1 MREHMVVYAATH
13 NQMLTHNIA
22 RKRTDTNVYYFPGLC
37 TFCYLKQKMKCT
49 VFMLLKRWQTLTV
62 VHFDIYFHIITNNYK
77 TVVYYAS
84 FVHLVKTE
92 LFQSIKKKKN

>member
-1 MREHMVVYAATH
+1 
-13 NQMLTHNIA
+13 
-22 RKRTDTNVYYFPGLC
+22 
-37 TFCYLKQKMKCT
+37 MKCT

-62 VHFDIYFHIITNNYK
+62 VHFDIYFHSITNNYK

-92 LFQSIKKKKN
+92 LFQSIKKKKNEENKLSHDE